1 MAKDNKYLIILE
13 MANNHSGSV
22 DHAKTIIRAYS
33 EICKHYIDSFRF
45 VFKFQFRDL
54 DTFIRRDFSGNYEI
68 PLIKRFEETRLSQHD
83 FSEILASCRHYGF
96 ETMVTPFD
104 EPSVDNIVSQSVDF
118 IKIAS
123 CSFGDWPLLEKIVT
137 ANMPVVASCAGASL
151 DTIDRVICFFRNR
164 NIPLVLQHCI
174 GEYPTLDIDMNI
186 GQIAFLRNK
195 YPDLSIGLS
204 SHEDPSIFDIASF
217 AMCFGAVSF
226 EKHVAVE
233 TDFIKK
239 NKYSTSPSEF
249 SQWLA
254 SLHRTNQIIGNTSSR
269 YDSSSKEQLS
279 LQNLRRGV
287 FASTP
292 IPKGS
297 SITDDCSYLAFPP
310 SDGQLTA
317 NDLSKYVLLRTTRDI
332 NPGEPILLSDLL
344 LEDRRH
350 KLEEIAIRVSRLIA
364 TVGVVVP
371 DHADLEISHHYGLDK
386 FYNFGMTMLTII
398 NREYCKKILIVLP
411 KQQHPEQFHKLKEE
425 TFIVVWGSG
434 IVRLDGNDVH
444 VKSGSV
450 VTIEPGVK
458 HEILSHDGLIIE
470 EISTSHI
477 SDDSYYSDPSILGSD
492 SRKSFLKHWRIHQ

>member
-33 EICKHYIDSFRF
+33 EICKPYIDSFRF
-45 VFKFQFRDL
+45 VFKFQFIDL

-186 GQIAFLRNK
+186 TNLSCVINILIFLSVCLART
-195 YPDLSIGLS
+195 PLSLILLLLL
-204 SHEDPSIFDIASF
+204 
-217 AMCFGAVSF
+217 CVFGAVSF
-226 EKHVAVE
+226 EMLLLKLILSRRISIQRHHLSFLNGLPP
-233 TDFIKK
+233 FIELTKLW
-239 NKYSTSPSEF
+239 KYLF
-249 SQWLA
+249 
-254 SLHRTNQIIGNTSSR
+254 H

-398 NREYCKKILIVLP
+398 NREYCKKILILLP